1 MLDPSLPGLTRQSIF
16 FAKAFL
22 RRKMDPRVKPAGD
35 RLVRVESDEP
45 ENALAASAQL
55 LGFRLLSAL
64 EIIVRLQEEKPGTL
78 PIADCTCLL

>member
-22 RRKMDPRVKPAGD
+22 RRKIDPRVKPAGE

-55 LGFRLLSAL
+55 LRFCLLGAL
-64 EIIVRLQEEKPGTL
+64 EIIVRLQEEKPSTL
-78 PIADCTCLL
+78 PIAHRTCLL